1 MKLNVA
7 THNVHKLREIGEI
20 LPEYDIVPDDPDV
33 EETAPDF
40 AGNALIKVRAIA
52 ARHPGEWSM
61 ADDSGLEVRALG
73 GAPGVRSARYAGE
86 PANTPANNALL
97 MKNLEGVEDRTAR
110 FTCTMALV
118 DPEGREHVVT
128 GHCPGRIAHAPS
140 GTAGFGYDPLF
151 IPEGYDASFADLG
164 EDAKNKISHRGRALA
179 QVKALLTGT
188 LPHVSGA
195 PRAGCGRDA
204 LPRVRDGGL
213 GELTLEDV
221 RRLLH
226 EGNRVLLMTRHA
238 ERPHIDHEDPSFGQ
252 ELPITEDG
260 QAMSRAFGRALRDF
274 ASIVQF
280 ASSPLR
286 RTMMTTECIAEGMGI
301 ASPDIAPCDAL
312 GNGTFYFADP
322 HAVWEEFRD
331 GSFFRKCFVY
341 FEKGTFRGFAE
352 LHAATDALEAW
363 CLAHFTAPFAVFAT
377 HDLYIAAFLAA
388 RTVISR
394 FTEANWPR
402 FLDSAAI
409 ILAPDGT
416 RHYALV
422 RAGLSDRVTGV

>member
-151 IPEGYDASFADLG
+151 IPDGYDASFADLG

-179 QVKALLTGT
+179 QVKALLTG
-188 LPHVSGA
+188 
-195 PRAGCGRDA
+195 RDA
-204 LPRVRDGGL
+204 LLRVCA
-213 GELTLEDV
+213 ELTLADV
-221 RRLLH
+221 CALLRA
-226 EGNRVLLMTRHA
+226 GNRVLLMTRHA

-301 ASPDIAPCDAL
+301 AHPDITPCDAL

-341 FEKGTFRGFAE
+341 FEKGIFRGFAE
-352 LHAATDALEAW
+352 LHAATDALEEW
-363 CLAHFTAPFAVFAT
+363 CLAHFTAPFAVFTT

-409 ILAPDGT
+409 ILEPDGT
-416 RHYALV
+416 RRYALV

>member
-20 LPEYDIVPDDPDV
+20 LPGYDIVPDDPDV

-110 FTCTMALV
+110 FTCTVALV

-151 IPEGYDASFADLG
+151 IPDGYDASFADLG

-179 QVKALLTGT
+179 QVKALLTG
-188 LPHVSGA
+188 
-195 PRAGCGRDA
+195 RDA

-213 GELTLEDV
+213 GELTPEDV
-221 RRLLH
+221 HALLRT
-226 EGNRVLLMTRHA
+226 GNRVLLMTRHA

-252 ELPITEDG
+252 ELPITENG
-260 QAMSRAFGRALRDF
+260 QAMSRTFGEMFRPF
-274 ASIVQF
+274 ANIVQF

-301 ASPDIAPCDAL
+301 ARSDIAPYDAL
-312 GNGTFYFADP
+312 GNGTFYFADQ

-352 LHAATDALEAW
+352 LHAATDALEEW
-363 CLAHFTAPFAVFAT
+363 CLAHFTAPFAVFTT

-388 RTVISR
+388 RSVISR

-416 RHYALV
+416 RRYALV

>member
-1 MKLNVA
+1 MKLYVA

-20 LPEYDIVPDDPDV
+20 LPGYEIVADDPDV

-52 ARHPGEWSM
+52 ARHPGAWSM

-86 PANTPANNALL
+86 PSNTPANNALL
-97 MKNLEGVEDRTAR
+97 LKNLEGVEDRAAR
-110 FTCTMALV
+110 FTCTIALV
-118 DPEGREHVVT
+118 DPAGREHVVA

-151 IPEGYDASFADLG
+151 IPDGHDMSFADLG
-164 EDAKNKISHRGRALA
+164 EEAKNKISHRGRALA
-179 QVKALLTGT
+179 QVKALL
-188 LPHVSGA
+188 A
-195 PRAGCGRDA
+195 KDKERASSSC
-204 LPRVRDGGL
+204 L
-213 GELTLEDV
+213 GEVTLEDV
-221 RRLLH
+221 RALLR

-238 ERPHIDHEDPSFGQ
+238 ERPHIDHEDPSFGAT
-252 ELPITEDG
+252 LPITANGEE
-260 QAMSRAFGRALRDF
+260 MSRAFGRILRDC
-274 ASIVQF
+274 APVVQF

-286 RTMMTTECIAEGMGI
+286 RTMMTTECIAEGMGV
-301 ASPDIAPCDAL
+301 AHADIAPCDAL
-312 GNGTFYFADP
+312 GNGTFYFADQ

-331 GSFFRKCFVY
+331 GSFFRKCFAY
-341 FEKGTFRGFAE
+341 FENGTYRGFAE
-352 LHAATDALEAW
+352 LHAATDALEEW
-363 CLAHFTAPFAVFAT
+363 CLAHFTAPVAVFTT

-388 RTVISR
+388 RRVVAR

-409 ILAPDGT
+409 VLAPDGT
-416 RHYALV
+416 RRYAFV
-422 RAGLSDRVTGV
+422 RAGLSDRATGV

>member
-1 MKLNVA
+1 MSMKLYVA
-7 THNVHKLREIGEI
+7 THNAHKLREIGEI
-20 LPEYDIVPDDPDV
+20 LPGYDIVADDPDV

-73 GAPGVRSARYAGE
+73 GAPGGRSARYAGE
-86 PANTPANNALL
+86 PSNTPANNALL
-97 MKNLEGVEDRTAR
+97 LKNLEGVQDRTAR
-110 FTCTMALV
+110 FTCTVALV

-151 IPEGYDASFADLG
+151 IPDGYDDSFADLG

-179 QVKALLTGT
+179 QVKALLTCT

-195 PRAGCGRDA
+195 PRA
-204 LPRVRDGGL
+204 
-213 GELTLEDV
+213 ELTLEDV
-221 RRLLH
+221 CALLH
-226 EGNRVLLMTRHA
+226 AGNRVLLMTRHA

-260 QAMSRAFGRALRDF
+260 QAMSRAFGAAFRPF
-274 ASIVQF
+274 ADIVQF

-286 RTMMTTECIAEGMGI
+286 RTMMTTECIAEGMGV
-301 ASPDIAPCDAL
+301 AHPDIAPCDAL

-352 LHAATDALEAW
+352 LHAATDALEEW
-363 CLAHFTAPFAVFAT
+363 CLAHFTAPFAVFTT

-388 RTVISR
+388 RNVISR

-416 RHYALV
+416 RRYALV

>member
-1 MKLNVA
+1 MSMKLNVA
-7 THNVHKLREIGEI
+7 THNAHKLREIGEI
-20 LPEYDIVPDDPDV
+20 LPGYDIVADDPDV

-86 PANTPANNALL
+86 PSNTLANNALL
-97 MKNLEGVEDRTAR
+97 LKNLEGEEDRTAR
-110 FTCTMALV
+110 FTCTIALV

-151 IPEGYDASFADLG
+151 IPDGYEASFADLG
-164 EDAKNKISHRGRALA
+164 EEAKNKISHRGRALA
-179 QVKALLTGT
+179 QVKALLT
-188 LPHVSGA
+188 S
-195 PRAGCGRDA
+195 
-204 LPRVRDGGL
+204 L

-221 RRLLH
+221 HALLRA
-226 EGNRVLLMTRHA
+226 GNRVLLMTRHA
-238 ERPHIDHEDPSFGQ
+238 ERPHIDHEDPSFGA
-252 ELPITEDG
+252 ELPLTADG
-260 QAMSRAFGRALRDF
+260 EEMSRAFGRLIRPF
-274 ASIVQF
+274 ADDVQF

-286 RTMMTTECIAEGMGI
+286 RTMMTAECIAEGMGI
-301 ASPDIAPCDAL
+301 AHPDISPEDAL
-312 GNGTFYFADP
+312 GNGTFYFADQ

-331 GSFFRKCFVY
+331 GSFFQKCFDY
-341 FEKGTFRGFAE
+341 FEKGTYRGFAD
-352 LHAATDALEAW
+352 LHAASDALEEW
-363 CLAHFTAPFAVFAT
+363 CLAHFTAPFAIFTT
-377 HDLYIAAFLAA
+377 HDLYIAAYLAA

-394 FTEANWPR
+394 FTFENWPR

-409 ILAPDGT
+409 IIAPDGS
-416 RHYALV
+416 RRYALV
-422 RAGLSDRVTGV
+422 RAGLSDRVSGV

>member
-1 MKLNVA
+1 MPMKLYVA

-20 LPEYDIVPDDPDV
+20 LPGYEIVADDPDV

-52 ARHPGEWSM
+52 ARHPGAWSM

-86 PANTPANNALL
+86 PSNTPANNALL
-97 MKNLEGVEDRTAR
+97 LKNLEGVADRAAR
-110 FTCTMALV
+110 FTCTVALV

-128 GHCPGRIAHAPS
+128 GHCPGHIAHAPS

-151 IPEGYDASFADLG
+151 IPEGHDASFADLG

-179 QVKALLTGT
+179 QVKVLLTQD
-188 LPHVSGA
+188 VDRA
-195 PRAGCGRDA
+195 PSPC
-204 LPRVRDGGL
+204 L

-221 RRLLH
+221 GALLRA
-226 EGNRVLLMTRHA
+226 GNRVLLMTRHA
-238 ERPHIDHEDPSFGQ
+238 ERPHIDHEDPSFGAT
-252 ELPITEDG
+252 LPLTADG
-260 QAMSRAFGRALRDF
+260 EEMSRAFGRMLRDF
-274 ASIVQF
+274 ASVVQL

-301 ASPDIAPCDAL
+301 AHPDIAPEDAL
-312 GNGTFYFADP
+312 GNGTFYFADQ

-331 GSFFRKCFVY
+331 GSFFQKCFAY
-341 FEKGTFRGFAE
+341 FEKGTYRGFAE
-352 LHAATDALEAW
+352 LHAATDALEEW
-363 CLAHFTAPFAVFAT
+363 CLAHFTASFAIFTT
-377 HDLYIAAFLAA
+377 HDLYIAAYLAA
-388 RTVISR
+388 RGVVDR
-394 FTEANWPR
+394 FTVANWPR

-409 ILAPDGT
+409 VLAPDGT
-416 RHYALV
+416 RRYALV

>member
-1 MKLNVA
+1 MPMKLYVA

-20 LPEYDIVPDDPDV
+20 LPGYEIVADDPDV

-52 ARHPGEWSM
+52 ARHPGAWSM

-86 PANTPANNALL
+86 PSNTPANNALL
-97 MKNLEGVEDRTAR
+97 LKNLEGVADRAAR
-110 FTCTMALV
+110 FTCTVALV

-128 GHCPGRIAHAPS
+128 GHCPGHIAHAPS

-151 IPEGYDASFADLG
+151 IPDGYEASFADLG
-164 EDAKNKISHRGRALA
+164 EEAKNKISHRGRALA
-179 QVKALLTGT
+179 QVKVLLT
-188 LPHVSGA
+188 S
-195 PRAGCGRDA
+195 
-204 LPRVRDGGL
+204 L

-221 RRLLH
+221 RRLLR

-238 ERPHIDHEDPSFGQ
+238 ERPHIDHEDPSFGAT
-252 ELPITEDG
+252 LPLTADG
-260 QAMSRAFGRALRDF
+260 EEMSRAFGRMLRDF

-286 RTMMTTECIAEGMGI
+286 RTMMTTECIAEGMGL
-301 ASPDIAPCDAL
+301 AQPDISPEDAL
-312 GNGTFYFADP
+312 GNGTFYFADA

-331 GSFFRKCFVY
+331 GSFFQKCFAY
-341 FEKGTFRGFAE
+341 FETGTYRGFAE
-352 LHAATDALEAW
+352 LHAATDALEEW
-363 CLAHFTAPFAVFAT
+363 CLAHFTASFAIVTT
-377 HDLYIAAFLAA
+377 HDLYIAADLAA
-388 RTVISR
+388 RGVVDR
-394 FTEANWPR
+394 FTIANWPR

-409 ILAPDGT
+409 VLAPDGT
-416 RHYALV
+416 RRYALV
-422 RAGLSDRVTGV
+422 RAGLSDRVSGV

>member
-1 MKLNVA
+1 MPMKLNVA
-7 THNVHKLREIGEI
+7 THNAHKLREIGEI
-20 LPEYDIVPDDPDV
+20 LPGYVIAADDPDV

-61 ADDSGLEVRALG
+61 ADDSGLEVQALG

-86 PANTPANNALL
+86 PSNTPANNALL
-97 MKNLEGVEDRTAR
+97 LKNLAGVADRTAR
-110 FTCTMALV
+110 FTCTIALV

-128 GHCPGRIAHAPS
+128 GHCPGRIAYAPS

-151 IPEGYDASFADLG
+151 VPDGYDASFADLG

-179 QVKALLTGT
+179 QVKALLTKD
-188 LPHVSGA
+188 VDRA
-195 PRAGCGRDA
+195 PSPC
-204 LPRVRDGGL
+204 L
-213 GELTLEDV
+213 GEMTLEDV
-221 RRLLH
+221 RALLRA
-226 EGNRVLLMTRHA
+226 GNRVLLMTRHA
-238 ERPHIDHEDPSFGQ
+238 ERPHIDHEDPSFGAM
-252 ELPITEDG
+252 LPLTAAGEE
-260 QAMSRAFGRALRDF
+260 MSRAFGRALRDF
-274 ASIVQF
+274 ASVVQF

-301 ASPDIAPCDAL
+301 AHPDILSEEAL
-312 GNGTFYFADP
+312 GNGTFYFADQ

-331 GSFFRKCFVY
+331 GSFFQKCFAY
-341 FEKGTFRGFAE
+341 FEKGTYRGFAE
-352 LHAATDALEAW
+352 LHVATDALEEW
-363 CLAHFTAPFAVFAT
+363 CLAHFTAPFAVFTT

-388 RTVISR
+388 RNVISR
-394 FTEANWPR
+394 FTLENWPR

-416 RHYALV
+416 RRYALV

>member
-20 LPEYDIVPDDPDV
+20 LPGYDIVPEDPDV

-110 FTCTMALV
+110 FTCTVALV

-151 IPEGYDASFADLG
+151 IPDGYDASFADLG

-179 QVKALLTGT
+179 QVKALLT
-188 LPHVSGA
+188 
-195 PRAGCGRDA
+195 RRDA
-204 LPRVRDGGL
+204 LPRVRD
-213 GELTLEDV
+213 ELTLADV
-221 RRLLH
+221 CALLRA
-226 EGNRVLLMTRHA
+226 GNRVLLMTRHA

-252 ELPITEDG
+252 ELPITKDG
-260 QAMSRAFGRALRDF
+260 QTMSRAFGAAFRPF
-274 ASIVQF
+274 ADVVQF

-286 RTMMTTECIAEGMGI
+286 RTMMTTECIAEGMGV
-301 ASPDIAPCDAL
+301 SHPDIAPYDAL
-312 GNGTFYFADP
+312 GNGTFYFADQ

-352 LHAATDALEAW
+352 LHAASDALEEW
-363 CLAHFTAPFAVFAT
+363 CVAHFTAPFAVFTT

-388 RTVISR
+388 RNVISR

-416 RHYALV
+416 RRYALV

>member
-20 LPEYDIVPDDPDV
+20 LPGYDIVPDDPDV

-40 AGNALIKVRAIA
+40 VGNALIKVRAIA

-61 ADDSGLEVRALG
+61 ADDSGLEVRVLG

-97 MKNLEGVEDRTAR
+97 MKNLEGVEDRAAR

-151 IPEGYDASFADLG
+151 IPDGYDASFADLG

-179 QVKALLTGT
+179 QVKELLT
-188 LPHVSGA
+188 
-195 PRAGCGRDA
+195 GRDA
-204 LPRVRDGGL
+204 LLRVRA
-213 GELTLEDV
+213 ELTLADV
-221 RRLLH
+221 CALLRA
-226 EGNRVLLMTRHA
+226 GNRVLLMTRHA

-260 QAMSRAFGRALRDF
+260 QAMSRAFGAAFRPF
-274 ASIVQF
+274 ADIVQF

-301 ASPDIAPCDAL
+301 ARPDIAPYDAL
-312 GNGTFYFADP
+312 GNGTFYFADQ

-363 CLAHFTAPFAVFAT
+363 CLAHFTAPFAVFTT

-409 ILAPDGT
+409 ILAPDGS
-416 RHYALV
+416 RRYALV

>member
-1 MKLNVA
+1 MKINVA

-20 LPEYDIVPDDPDV
+20 LPGYEIAPDDPDV

-97 MKNLEGVEDRTAR
+97 LKNLADVEDRAAR

-151 IPEGYDASFADLG
+151 IPDGYDASFADLG

-179 QVKALLTGT
+179 QVKALLT
-188 LPHVSGA
+188 
-195 PRAGCGRDA
+195 RRDA
-204 LPRVRDGGL
+204 LPRVRD
-213 GELTLEDV
+213 ELTLADV
-221 RRLLH
+221 CALLRA
-226 EGNRVLLMTRHA
+226 GNRVLLMTRHA

-252 ELPITEDG
+252 ELPITKDG
-260 QAMSRAFGRALRDF
+260 QTMSRAFGAAFRPF
-274 ASIVQF
+274 ADVVQF

-286 RTMMTTECIAEGMGI
+286 RTMMTTECIAEGMGV
-301 ASPDIAPCDAL
+301 SHPDIAPYDAL
-312 GNGTFYFADP
+312 GNGTFYFADQ

-352 LHAATDALEAW
+352 LHAASDALEEW
-363 CLAHFTAPFAVFAT
+363 CVAHFTAPFAVFTT

-388 RTVISR
+388 RNVISR

-416 RHYALV
+416 RRYALV

>member
-20 LPEYDIVPDDPDV
+20 LPGYEIVPDDPDV

-110 FTCTMALV
+110 FTCTMALI

-128 GHCPGRIAHAPS
+128 GHCPGRIAYAPL

-151 IPEGYDASFADLG
+151 IPDGYDASFADLG
-164 EDAKNKISHRGRALA
+164 EEAKNKISHRGRALA
-179 QVKALLTGT
+179 QVKALLTG
-188 LPHVSGA
+188 
-195 PRAGCGRDA
+195 RDA
-204 LPRVRDGGL
+204 LPRVRDDKSSGVDRAPSPCQT
-213 GELTLEDV
+213 ELTLADV
-221 RRLLH
+221 CALLRA
-226 EGNRVLLMTRHA
+226 GNRVLLMTRHA

-260 QAMSRAFGRALRDF
+260 QTMSRAFGAAFRPF
-274 ASIVQF
+274 ADIVQF

-286 RTMMTTECIAEGMGI
+286 RTMMTTEGIAEGMGI
-301 ASPDIAPCDAL
+301 THPDIAPYDAL
-312 GNGTFYFADP
+312 GNGTFYFADQ

-331 GSFFRKCFVY
+331 GSFFEKCFAY

-352 LHAATDALEAW
+352 LHAATDALEEW
-363 CLAHFTAPFAVFAT
+363 CLAHFTAPFAVFTT
-377 HDLYIAAFLAA
+377 HDLYIAAYLAA
-388 RTVISR
+388 RNVISR

-409 ILAPDGT
+409 IIAPDGT
-416 RHYALV
+416 RRYALV

>member
-7 THNVHKLREIGEI
+7 THNAHKLREIGEI
-20 LPEYDIVPDDPDV
+20 LPGYDIAADDPDA

-52 ARHPGEWSM
+52 ARHPGEWSL

-86 PANTPANNALL
+86 PTNTPANNALL
-97 MKNLEGVEDRTAR
+97 LKNLEGVEDRTAR
-110 FTCTMALV
+110 FTCAIALV

-140 GTAGFGYDPLF
+140 GSAGFGYDPLF
-151 IPEGYDASFADLG
+151 IPDGYEASFADLG

-179 QVKALLTGT
+179 QVKALLTN
-188 LPHVSGA
+188 
-195 PRAGCGRDA
+195 
-204 LPRVRDGGL
+204 L
-213 GELTLEDV
+213 GELTPEDV
-221 RRLLH
+221 HALLRA
-226 EGNRVLLMTRHA
+226 GNRVLLMTRHA

-252 ELPITEDG
+252 ELPITENG
-260 QAMSRAFGRALRDF
+260 QAMSRAFGEMFRPLADV
-274 ASIVQF
+274 VQF

-301 ASPDIAPCDAL
+301 AHPDIAPCDAL

-331 GSFFRKCFVY
+331 GSFFRKCFAY

-363 CLAHFTAPFAVFAT
+363 CLAHFTAPFAVFTT

-388 RTVISR
+388 RNVIPR

-409 ILAPDGT
+409 VLAPDGM
-416 RHYALV
+416 RRYALV

>member
-1 MKLNVA
+1 MPMKLNVA
-7 THNVHKLREIGEI
+7 THNAHKLREIGEI
-20 LPEYDIVPDDPDV
+20 LPGYVIAADDPDV

-61 ADDSGLEVRALG
+61 ADDSGLEVQALG

-86 PANTPANNALL
+86 PSNTPANNALL
-97 MKNLEGVEDRTAR
+97 LKNLAGVADRTAR
-110 FTCTMALV
+110 FTCTIALV

-128 GHCPGRIAHAPS
+128 GHCPGRIAYAPS

-151 IPEGYDASFADLG
+151 VPDGYDASFADLG

-179 QVKALLTGT
+179 QVKALLTKD
-188 LPHVSGA
+188 VDRA
-195 PRAGCGRDA
+195 PSPC
-204 LPRVRDGGL
+204 L
-213 GELTLEDV
+213 GEMTLEDV
-221 RRLLH
+221 RALLRA
-226 EGNRVLLMTRHA
+226 GNRVLLMTRHA
-238 ERPHIDHEDPSFGQ
+238 ERPHIDHEDPSFGAT
-252 ELPITEDG
+252 LPLTAAGEE
-260 QAMSRAFGRALRDF
+260 MSRAFGRALRDF
-274 ASIVQF
+274 ASVVQF

-301 ASPDIAPCDAL
+301 AHPDILSEEAL
-312 GNGTFYFADP
+312 GNGTFYFADQ

-331 GSFFRKCFVY
+331 GSFFQKCFAY
-341 FEKGTFRGFAE
+341 FEKGTYRGFAE
-352 LHAATDALEAW
+352 LHVATDALEEW
-363 CLAHFTAPFAVFAT
+363 CLAHFTAPFAVFTT

-388 RTVISR
+388 RNVISR
-394 FTEANWPR
+394 FTVANWPR

-409 ILAPDGT
+409 ILAPDGS
-416 RHYALV
+416 RRYALV

>member
-20 LPEYDIVPDDPDV
+20 LPGYDIVPDDPDV

-61 ADDSGLEVRALG
+61 ADDSGLEVRALD

-97 MKNLEGVEDRTAR
+97 MKNLEGVEDRSAR

-151 IPEGYDASFADLG
+151 IPDGYNASFADLG

-179 QVKALLTGT
+179 QVKALLTG
-188 LPHVSGA
+188 
-195 PRAGCGRDA
+195 RDA
-204 LPRVRDGGL
+204 LLRVRA
-213 GELTLEDV
+213 ELTLEDV
-221 RRLLH
+221 CALLH
-226 EGNRVLLMTRHA
+226 AGNRVLLMTRHA

-252 ELPITEDG
+252 DLPITEDG
-260 QAMSRAFGRALRDF
+260 QTMSRTFGAAFRPF
-274 ASIVQF
+274 ADVVQF

-286 RTMMTTECIAEGMGI
+286 RTMMTTECIAEGMGV
-301 ASPDIAPCDAL
+301 AHPDIAPYDAL
-312 GNGTFYFADP
+312 GNGTFYFADQ

-352 LHAATDALEAW
+352 LHAATDALEEW
-363 CLAHFTAPFAVFAT
+363 CLAHFTAPFAVFTT

-416 RHYALV
+416 RRYALV

>member
-1 MKLNVA
+1 MKINVA
-7 THNVHKLREIGEI
+7 THNAHKLREIGEI
-20 LPEYDIVPDDPDV
+20 LPGYEIAPDDPDV

-86 PANTPANNALL
+86 PSNTPANNALL
-97 MKNLEGVEDRTAR
+97 LKNLEGVEDRTAR
-110 FTCTMALV
+110 FTCTIALI

-151 IPEGYDASFADLG
+151 IPDGYDASFADLG

-179 QVKALLTGT
+179 QVKALLTGC
-188 LPHVSGA
+188 PASNGVDRA
-195 PRAGCGRDA
+195 PSPCQT
-204 LPRVRDGGL
+204 
-213 GELTLEDV
+213 ELTLSDV
-221 RRLLH
+221 CALLRA
-226 EGNRVLLMTRHA
+226 GNRVLLMTRHA

-252 ELPITEDG
+252 ELPITEEG
-260 QAMSRAFGRALRDF
+260 QAMSRAFGAAFHPF
-274 ASIVQF
+274 ADVVQF

-286 RTMMTTECIAEGMGI
+286 RTMMTTECIAEGMGV
-301 ASPDIAPCDAL
+301 AHPDIAPEDAL
-312 GNGTFYFADP
+312 GNGTFYFADQ

-331 GSFFRKCFVY
+331 GSFFRKCFAY

-352 LHAATDALEAW
+352 LHAATDALEEW
-363 CLAHFTAPFAVFAT
+363 CLAHFTAPFAVFTT

-416 RHYALV
+416 RRYALV
-422 RAGLSDRVTGV
+422 RAGLSNRVTGV

>member
-7 THNVHKLREIGEI
+7 THNAHKLREIGEI
-20 LPEYDIVPDDPDV
+20 LPGYDIAADDPDV

-86 PANTPANNALL
+86 PTNTPANNALL
-97 MKNLEGVEDRTAR
+97 LKNLEGVEDRTAR
-110 FTCTMALV
+110 FTCAIALV

-140 GTAGFGYDPLF
+140 GSAGFGYDPLF
-151 IPEGYDASFADLG
+151 IPDGYEASFADLG

-179 QVKALLTGT
+179 QVKALLTN
-188 LPHVSGA
+188 
-195 PRAGCGRDA
+195 
-204 LPRVRDGGL
+204 L
-213 GELTLEDV
+213 GELTPEDV
-221 RRLLH
+221 HALLRA
-226 EGNRVLLMTRHA
+226 GNRVLLMTRHA

-252 ELPITEDG
+252 ELPITENG
-260 QAMSRAFGRALRDF
+260 QAMSRAFGEMFRPLADV
-274 ASIVQF
+274 VQF

-301 ASPDIAPCDAL
+301 AHPDIAPCDAL

-331 GSFFRKCFVY
+331 GSFFRKCFAY

-363 CLAHFTAPFAVFAT
+363 CLAHFTAPFAVFTT

-388 RTVISR
+388 RNVISR

-409 ILAPDGT
+409 VLAPDGT
-416 RHYALV
+416 RRYALV